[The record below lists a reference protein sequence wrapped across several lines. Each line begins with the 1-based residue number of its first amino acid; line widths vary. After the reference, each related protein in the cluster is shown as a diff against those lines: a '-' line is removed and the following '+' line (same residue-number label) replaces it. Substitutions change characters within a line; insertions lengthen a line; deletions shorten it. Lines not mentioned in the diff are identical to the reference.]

1 MEVYIAEKPSL
12 ARAIADGLG
21 VKRKEDAHIVCE
33 GGNLVTWCFGH
44 ILQDCMPEDYD
55 PAWKDWR
62 RLPVIP
68 QEWRLKPDEDSR
80 KQLMAI
86 GELLQ
91 KAEAWKQT
99 QA

>member
-21 VKRKEDAHIVCE
+21 VRRKEDAHIVCE

-55 PAWKDWR
+55 PAWKVQSLHDR
-62 RLPVIP
+62 AVI
-68 QEWRLKPDEDSR
+68 SR
-80 KQLMAI
+80 ECDVSSCEI
-86 GELLQ
+86 VG
-91 KAEAWKQT
+91 
-99 QA
+99 